1 MGPAPRN
8 VLIVLLL
15 AVAVYALPGGGT
27 TAGIVRTLISIA
39 FAVGVGLLLVRLY
52 REHRTTLYGL
62 GDRHR
67 GLLYGA
73 LATLVFAAAAARR
86 MFDASGAFALL
97 WIVLVGGASYAL
109 YLVWRQHR
117 EYA

>member
-15 AVAVYALPGGGT
+15 ALAVYAVPGGGT
-27 TAGIVRTLISIA
+27 TAGVVGSLISIA
-39 FAVGVGLLLVRLY
+39 FAVGIGLLLLRLY

-62 GDRHR
+62 GDQHR

-73 LATLVFAAAAARR
+73 LAVLLFAAAAARR
-86 MFDASGAFALL
+86 MFDEGGVFALL
-97 WIVLVGGASYAL
+97 WVVLVGGAAYAL
-109 YLVWRQHR
+109 YVVWRQYR

>member
-15 AVAVYALPGGGT
+15 ALAVYALPGGGT
-27 TAGIVRTLISIA
+27 TAGVVGALISIA
-39 FAVGVGLLLVRLY
+39 FAVGIGLLLVRLY
-52 REHRTTLYGL
+52 REHRTTIYGL

-67 GLLYGA
+67 GMLYGGLAA
-73 LATLVFAAAAARR
+73 LLFAAAAARR
-86 MFDASGAFALL
+86 MFDAGGAFALL
-97 WIVLVGGASYAL
+97 WLVLVCGAAYAL
-109 YLVWRQHR
+109 FVVWRQYR

>member
-8 VLIVLLL
+8 VLIVLLI
-15 AVAVYALPGGGT
+15 AGAVYALPGGGT
-27 TAGIVRTLISIA
+27 TASVIGELLAIA
-39 FAVGVGLLLVRLY
+39 FAVVIGLLLVRLY
-52 REHRTTLYGL
+52 REHRTTLFGL

-73 LATLVFAAAAARR
+73 LATLLFAAAAARR
-86 MFDASGAFALL
+86 MFDAGGPFALL
-97 WIVLVGGASYAL
+97 WVVMVGGAMYAL
-109 YLVWRQHR
+109 YLVWRQYR

>member
-15 AVAVYALPGGGT
+15 AAAVYALPGGGT
-27 TAGIVRTLISIA
+27 TASVIGELVSIA

-52 REHRTTLYGL
+52 REHRTSLFGL

-73 LATLVFAAAAARR
+73 LATLLFAAAAARR
-86 MFDASGAFALL
+86 MFDEGGAFALL
-97 WIVLVGGASYAL
+97 WLVLVGGASYAL
-109 YLVWRQHR
+109 YVVWRHYR

>member
-8 VLIVLLL
+8 VAIIILV
-15 AVAVYALPGGGT
+15 AAAVYALPGGGA
-27 TAGIVRTLISIA
+27 TASIIGELVSIA
-39 FAVGVGLLLVRLY
+39 FAIAIGLLLVRLY
-52 REHRTTLYGL
+52 REHRSTIFGL

-73 LATLVFAAAAARR
+73 LAALLFAAAAARR
-86 MFDASGAFALL
+86 MFEAGGAFALL
-97 WIVLVGGASYAL
+97 WVVLVAGASYAL